1 MRTSS
6 WTPPWEMGECPS
18 LGLVQEEITG
28 TSKDLTRSWH
38 QVTSVLVIT
47 TDDIDRLS
55 DKIRDAKVE
64 LEEYYA
70 RQVLDRSKD
79 QQPDPR
85 AAAIKKGQ
93 IKKNEAVYS
102 EREEALVPIHR
113 GEEILEC
120 EKWGCGTWVKPRVA
134 GPHS

>member
-1 MRTSS
+1 
-6 WTPPWEMGECPS
+6 MGECPS

-93 IKKNEAVYS
+93 IKKNEAVY
-102 EREEALVPIHR
+102 
-113 GEEILEC
+113 
-120 EKWGCGTWVKPRVA
+120 
-134 GPHS
+134 